1 MIVFI
6 KNAAMHG
13 YHGVLEQERK
23 VGNEFII
30 SVSVVIPET
39 DGMRSDRIQNTLSY
53 VDLYRIVEEEMKTP
67 RNLLE
72 TVALDIAGKIKRF
85 YPEVIS
91 GNITI
96 AKSAAPINGFSG
108 QAGITYYF

>member
-6 KNAAMHG
+6 KNATIHG
-13 YHGVLEQERK
+13 HHGVLEQERK

-39 DGMRSDRIQNTLSY
+39 DSMRSDRIQNTLSY
-53 VDLYRIVEEEMKTP
+53 VDLYRIVHEEMKTP

-72 TVALDIAGKIKRF
+72 TVAIDIARKIRRF

-96 AKSAAPINGFSG
+96 TKAAAPINGFSG